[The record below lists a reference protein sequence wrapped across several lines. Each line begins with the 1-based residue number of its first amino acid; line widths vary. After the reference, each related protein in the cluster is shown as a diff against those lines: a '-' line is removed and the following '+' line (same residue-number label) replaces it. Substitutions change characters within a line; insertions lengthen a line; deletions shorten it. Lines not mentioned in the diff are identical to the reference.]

1 MSGKRKFYYLALFI
15 ISMAWYILWAFLIE
29 ARFYGQWAAYA
40 LAGYLSCF
48 LEVGIEKFFYVKT
61 YQSDEVISKFS
72 TALFS
77 VAIPAYI
84 AECFGSIAR
93 LNGMIDDRTLC
104 FCCVTACT
112 LWIRLV
118 FWVIEKLVEKY
129 KRK

>member
-1 MSGKRKFYYLALFI
+1 MSGKRKFYYCAVFI
-15 ISMAWYILWAFLIE
+15 VSMAWHILWAFLIE

-48 LEVGIEKFFYVKT
+48 LEVGIEKFFYVRT

-72 TALFS
+72 TALFA

-93 LNGMIDDRTLC
+93 LNGMIDKRTFC
-104 FCCVTACT
+104 FCAVTACT

-118 FWVIEKLVEKY
+118 FWVIEKLVDKL

>member
-1 MSGKRKFYYLALFI
+1 MSGKRKFYYLAVFI
-15 ISMAWYILWAFLIE
+15 ISMVWYILWAFLIE

-61 YQSDEVISKFS
+61 YRSDNVISKFS
-72 TALFS
+72 TALFA

-93 LNGMIDDRTLC
+93 LNGMIDKRTFC
-104 FCCVTACT
+104 FCAVTACT
-112 LWIRLV
+112 LWIRLI